1 MLGSRKTSRD
11 GQANNNKNMQGS
23 NICYYAVDVIKII
36 FLQFTDS
43 LEGNLILIEQK
54 EKEKKRPG
62 IGTIK
67 KGLK

>member
-43 LEGNLILIEQK
+43 FRRQSNFDRTKRKRKKEAGNWHN
-54 EKEKKRPG
+54 
-62 IGTIK
+62 
-67 KGLK
+67 

>member
-1 MLGSRKTSRD
+1 
-11 GQANNNKNMQGS
+11 MQGS